1 MFYIFKKYSFILS
14 ITVVSVLSGCFSSH
28 PGKVP
33 QTGDQ
38 FISIKDRSFIDPMGR
53 EMIFSGVNMV
63 NKSPD
68 GDYFCA
74 LTPKVFEN
82 LRKAGFN
89 VIRLG
94 IIWDGLEPEPGVFDE
109 RMFDCLDERIQWAR
123 GNGLYVLLDMHQDLY
138 SVKFS
143 DGAPDWATLTEDQP
157 HYTGQVWSD
166 SYLISPAVQTAFD
179 NFWKNTP
186 VKDGV
191 GVQDHYANLWKY
203 IAKRYANDTMIIG
216 FDLMN
221 EPFPGS
227 AANNF
232 MPAMVEAYAGMIAA
246 SGNKVPGQDEL
257 IQAWSSPESRAEIL
271 LTLQDTNLYKQII
284 FSTLEMNRKF
294 EQGDLSAMYQKVTQ
308 AIREVDTNHI
318 VFLEHSYFSNPGVP
332 SSLLPVKDKN
342 GKVDRKVA
350 YSPHGYDLVVD
361 TEAYTNASSSRVKF
375 LFDQAEATSKR
386 LNMPMLVGEWGA
398 FGGKSPAFADQAD
411 GILRLFENYK
421 CSNTYWAYS
430 ESIETYPYFQILVR
444 SYPKAIAGKLEN
456 YSNQPGKSFSCSWE
470 EDGSVKGSSVFF
482 ISSAFKAG
490 KQIINIS
497 LNKKEYKLKAL
508 PDTEHALLIVPV
520 SGKAG
525 VRKLEINY

>member
-1 MFYIFKKYSFILS
+1 
-14 ITVVSVLSGCFSSH
+14 
-28 PGKVP
+28 
-33 QTGDQ
+33 
-38 FISIKDRSFIDPMGR
+38 
-53 EMIFSGVNMV
+53 
-63 NKSPD
+63 
-68 GDYFCA
+68 
-74 LTPKVFEN
+74 
-82 LRKAGFN
+82 
-89 VIRLG
+89 
-94 IIWDGLEPEPGVFDE
+94 
-109 RMFDCLDERIQWAR
+109 
-123 GNGLYVLLDMHQDLY
+123 
-138 SVKFS
+138 
-143 DGAPDWATLTEDQP
+143 
-157 HYTGQVWSD
+157 
-166 SYLISPAVQTAFD
+166 
-179 NFWKNTP
+179 
-186 VKDGV
+186 
-191 GVQDHYANLWKY
+191 
-203 IAKRYANDTMIIG
+203 
-216 FDLMN
+216 
-221 EPFPGS
+221 
-227 AANNF
+227 
-232 MPAMVEAYAGMIAA
+232 
-246 SGNKVPGQDEL
+246 
-257 IQAWSSPESRAEIL
+257 
-271 LTLQDTNLYKQII
+271 
-284 FSTLEMNRKF
+284 
-294 EQGDLSAMYQKVTQ
+294 MYQKVTQ

-456 YSNQPGKSFSCSWE
+456 YSNQPGKSFSCSWK

-482 ISSAFKAG
+482 ISSAFKEG
-490 KQIINIS
+490 KQVINIS
-497 LNKKEYKLKAL
+497 LNKKEYKLKAF
-508 PDTEHALLIVPV
+508 PESEHALLIVPV

>member
-1 MFYIFKKYSFILS
+1 MINSIKKYSFLFIISVMLLLS
-14 ITVVSVLSGCFSSH
+14 ACFNSYSDKKSGSGGH
-28 PGKVP
+28 
-33 QTGDQ
+33 
-38 FISIKDRSFIDPMGR
+38 FISVKDRSFIDPMGR
-53 EMIFSGVNMV
+53 EMIFSGVNLV

-94 IIWDGLEPEPGVFDE
+94 IIWDGLEPEPGIFDE
-109 RMFDCLDERIQWAR
+109 KMFDCLDERIQWAKE
-123 GNGLYVLLDMHQDLY
+123 NDLYVLLDMHQDLY

-143 DGAPDWATLTEDQP
+143 DGAPEWATLTEDKP
-157 HYTGQVWSD
+157 HYTGHVWSD

-186 VKDGV
+186 ASDGI
-191 GVQDHYANLWKY
+191 GIQDHYANLWKY
-203 IAKRYANDTMIIG
+203 IAKRYANDTAIIG
-216 FDLMN
+216 YDLMN

-227 AANNF
+227 PANNF
-232 MPAMVEAYAGMIAA
+232 MPLMIQAYAGILVA
-246 SGNKVPGQDEL
+246 SGTEVPNPEVL
-257 IQAWSSPESRAEIL
+257 MEAWSVPESRAEIL
-271 LTLQDTNLYKQII
+271 LTLQDTNLYKQVI
-284 FSTLEMNRKF
+284 FSTHEINQKF
-294 EQGDLSAMYQKVTQ
+294 EQGALSDMYQKVTS

-332 SSLLPVKDKN
+332 SSLLPVKDMQ
-342 GKVDRKVA
+342 GRIDTKVA

-398 FGGKSPAFADQAD
+398 FGGKSTAFANQAD
-411 GILRLFENYK
+411 EILRLFEDYK

-430 ESIETYPYFQILVR
+430 ESIESNPYFQVLLR
-444 SYPKAIAGKLEN
+444 SYPRAITGKLLK

-482 ISSAFKAG
+482 LSSVFKEE
-490 KQIINIS
+490 KQNVSIS
-497 LNKKEYKLKAL
+497 LNKTEYELKAL
-508 PDTEHALLIVPV
+508 PGSENALLIVPV
-520 SGKAG
+520 GGKAG
-525 VRKLEINY
+525 IRTLTINY